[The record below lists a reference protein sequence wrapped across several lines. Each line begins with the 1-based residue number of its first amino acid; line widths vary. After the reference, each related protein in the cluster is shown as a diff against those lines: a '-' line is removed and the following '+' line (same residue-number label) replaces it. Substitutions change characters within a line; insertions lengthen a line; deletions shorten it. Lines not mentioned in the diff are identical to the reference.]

1 MNDDTLTMEMEGSIG
16 LSDFAKA
23 LDALQEIVEGLN
35 TELAPKTR
43 VSWVIDDLEAGS
55 AVANIRGTNGSPE
68 IVALIRA
75 AYENMGR
82 ALESG
87 EQVPY
92 SPSVQKAADKLMGL
106 IDGTVK
112 QIRLRTAMCEAV
124 LTARAQS
131 LPRPQIRV
139 AMGAVKGT
147 VQTISTR
154 RGTHCVIYDALFDQP
169 IRCICSPEHER
180 ALLLAFGKRVIVEGR
195 IKRAIGTGRPVS
207 ISDISGIEILPEP
220 PDFRLARGVLPMAPN
235 AEPSEVVIRRLRD
248 G

>member
-55 AVANIRGTNGSPE
+55 AVATIRGTNGSPE

-139 AMGAVKGT
+139 AMGAVKLILLTDVRGLLRDPKDE
-147 VQTISTR
+147 STL
-154 RGTHCVIYDALFDQP
+154 I
-169 IRCICSPEHER
+169 
-180 ALLLAFGKRVIVEGR
+180 
-195 IKRAIGTGRPVS
+195 PVVRLS
-207 ISDISGIEILPEP
+207 EVPKLQRDGVISGGMRPKVECCV
-220 PDFRLARGVLPMAPN
+220 DAVRSGVARGPTRKPTVAWAGP
-235 AEPSEVVIRRLRD
+235 AEKL
-248 G
+248 